1 MLKHFLLLILLA
13 PAALATTFIVPTD
26 EEMVGRADAIV
37 IARAERHWVDESPE
51 IQTIYELRIERTIK
65 GSPRA
70 AELLRIVSPGGQLK
84 DRGVYVPGAARFAD
98 GERALLFLTL
108 DHGRWMTTDLTLG
121 KFRFT
126 TSTMGERVLVRDL
139 DDAVAWDR
147 SGAPHRERVRREAGF
162 LRFLHERAAGRRPAA
177 DYFTTVS
184 ALTVNSAL
192 TINSATEESTAGL
205 EPHAPAFPPYT
216 YTDNIFLQLDD
227 PPFAGYVG
235 TRWEDMAAGVT
246 FYKRSEHNIPGAADG
261 GVSVI
266 QNGLA
271 AWNNEPASNI
281 NLIYGG
287 PLAGTPS
294 RNQDGISVIEFN
306 DPQNRIGGSFGGVG
320 TVGTTFLS
328 YWNPHE
334 FPAGTWWWSIRDAD
348 VVFQDNYTAANVSF
362 PTAMTHEIGHG
373 IGWRHSDAHFIRP
386 TGFDEPCQPAVE
398 ECSNNAI
405 MFHQSDGSLGY
416 TLQTWDQNASQAVYP
431 GGGST
436 CTPPSITQQ
445 PTSRTI
451 SSGAGT
457 TLTVIAGG
465 TTPFTYQWY
474 LGTSG
479 NVSQPISGAT
489 VSSLSVGPT
498 TTTNYWVRVSN
509 ACGSVDSATATVT
522 VTGGNTSAGFYLITP
537 CRLADTRNPNQA
549 YGGPALNSNSVRNFV
564 VVGQCGIPSGVTA
577 IAVNVAAVTPPSQG
591 RLTLFPGPISNPVP
605 GISNINFRIGET
617 ISNNAIVPVGADGSI
632 NVFSTATSPMHVVID
647 IFGFFR

>member
-1 MLKHFLLLILLA
+1 MLKHLFILLA
-13 PAALATTFIVPTD
+13 LLVLVPAALATTFVVPTD
-26 EEMVGRADAIV
+26 EEMVARADAIV
-37 IARAERHWVDESPE
+37 IARVERQWVEESRD
-51 IQTIYELRIERTIK
+51 TVTVYEVRIERTIK
-65 GSPRA
+65 GSPHSDDLVRV
-70 AELLRIVSPGGQLK
+70 VSPGGFLK
-84 DRGVYVPGAARFAD
+84 DHGVYVPGAARFAD

-126 TSTMGERVLVRDL
+126 TTTDGERVLVRNL
-139 DDAVAWDR
+139 DGAGAWDR

-162 LRFLHERAAGRRPAA
+162 LRFLEGRAAGRRPAA
-177 DYFTTVS
+177 DYFATAS
-184 ALTVNSAL
+184 ALTVNSAM
-192 TINSATEESTAGL
+192 EESAVGL
-205 EPHAPAFPPYT
+205 EPHAPAFPAAT
-216 YTDNIFLQLDD
+216 YTDNIFLTIDTPDD
-227 PPFAGYVG
+227 PPFSGYVG
-235 TRWEDMAAGVT
+235 IRWENMAAGVT
-246 FYKRSEHNIPGAADG
+246 FYKRTDQNIPGAGDG

-287 PLAGTPS
+287 PRATAS
-294 RNQDGISVIEFN
+294 ANHDDISVVEFN

-328 YWNPHE
+328 FFDPHQ
-334 FPAGTWWWSIRDAD
+334 FPAGTWWWSIQDAD
-348 VVFQDNYTAANVSF
+348 VVFQDGYTAASVSF
-362 PTAMTHEIGHG
+362 PTAMTHEVGHG
-373 IGWRHSDAHFIRP
+373 IGWRHSDAHYIRP

-398 ECSNNAI
+398 ECSGTAI

-431 GGGST
+431 GGGPT
-436 CTPPSITQQ
+436 CTPASITSQ

-451 SSGAGT
+451 TSGAGT
-457 TLTVIAGG
+457 TLTVIVGG
-465 TTPFTYQWY
+465 TAPITYQWY

-479 NVSQPISGAT
+479 NISQPISGAT
-489 VSSLSVGPT
+489 LSSLSVGPT

-509 ACGSVDSATATVT
+509 ACGSADSVTATVT
-522 VTGGNTSAGFYLITP
+522 VTGGNTNPGFYLITP
-537 CRLADTRNPNQA
+537 CRLADTRNPNA
-549 YGGPALNSNSVRNFV
+549 PYGGPALNSNTVRNFV
-564 VVGQCGIPSGVTA
+564 VAGQCGIPSGITA
-577 IAVNVAAVTPPSQG
+577 VALNVAAVTPPSQG

-605 GISNINFRIGET
+605 TISNINFRIGET

-632 NVFSTATSPMHVVID
+632 NVFSTATSPMHAVID